1 MRFFLFKIFFRLTW
15 WVAPCKDR
23 VDQMFRIYSE
33 LLKMEEQKE
42 ICEERQ
48 REMDACIRPRTETY
62 EQHTISDRANRRR
75 YTDYDEATYYHEGQI

>member
-75 YTDYDEATYYHEGQI
+75 YTDYDEATYYHEGQK

>member
-33 LLKMEEQKE
+33 LLKMEEQKN

-62 EQHTISDRANRRR
+62 EQHTISDRANRRH
-75 YTDYDEATYYHEGQI
+75 YTDYDEATDYHEGRK